1 MMKNIKIQN
10 LLALSILLAAALFVE
25 STFLKSMRL
34 TDRAYKTINSNIT
47 GIGAEIQTAK
57 CLTYN
62 FKGEKVSL
70 GGTNVPAYPGAE
82 RLTFDGGNS
91 VRYRLGATAS
101 EAANFYSK
109 KLTSQ
114 CWRKANQVASSKN
127 SEKLTIALTEDPIS
141 RKTVAT
147 YTFSSPNALKVLGIE
162 LAQDTGIVPPAGDT
176 YQQPQLPM
184 QPAPTDGTNIQNQP
198 LYSPDQQQQPYQ
210 PMPSN
215 PENNINTQT
224 CNINGTETP
233 GPCPAPTRQLEFGR
247 PEGGFMG
254 EQKPQGQQGPSEEEM
269 QKMDERRFKDM
280 KRGLSQFAKGIKMM
294 KKSAAKTKAIVSK
307 CGVSMPEELEN
318 ALASADNLVGKIE
331 SAKTADELDEATES
345 IEDVGS
351 VMQEWGPKMGDLHR
365 LCQMIKQSD
374 KDLKQ
379 LDRSVKR
386 AETRNK
392 SNKKIDLS
400 EIIAE
405 YKAGVTALRQNLVE
419 AKQLAKTD
427 PESALEKIEDGFY
440 GEMDNVRN
448 SERAIDMA
456 LNVSQGLRDAAREI
470 KNYQKQIDSLKKK
483 KVDTAEIQGELN
495 SLKTKIEELKSL
507 VKTKFDADD
516 LVDVVEAT
524 FESRE
529 ILQDALQ
536 ELGAGPQMMP
546 QIKVNKSY
554 NTRVDL
560 PDAFKKQENKAE
572 MEGED
577 DIK

>member
-1 MMKNIKIQN
+1 MIKNIKIQN
-10 LLALSILLAAALFVE
+10 LFALSILLAAALLVE
-25 STFLKSMRL
+25 SIFIQSMRI
-34 TDRAYKTINSNIT
+34 TDNAYRTINSDIT
-47 GIGAEIQTAK
+47 GVGAKTRTAK
-57 CLTYN
+57 CLASN

-70 GGTNVPAYPGAE
+70 SGTDVPAYPGAE

-101 EAANFYSK
+101 EAAKFYSK
-109 KLTSQ
+109 KLTDQ
-114 CWRKANQVASSKN
+114 CWRRVNQVASSKN
-127 SEKLTIALTEDPIS
+127 SEKLTIALSEDPIS
-141 RKTVAT
+141 EKTVAI
-147 YTFSSPNALKVLGIE
+147 YTFSSPNDLKVLGIE
-162 LAQDTGIVPPAGDT
+162 LAQDTGAPPPAGDT
-176 YQQPQLPM
+176 YQQPQPTML
-184 QPAPTDGTNIQNQP
+184 PAPTDGTNIQNQQP
-198 LYSPDQQQQPYQ
+198 QPYLS
-210 PMPSN
+210 MPSN
-215 PENNINTQT
+215 PENNTNTRT
-224 CNINGTETP
+224 CNVNGTEMP
-233 GPCPAPTRQLEFGR
+233 GPCPSYNNMPPTSQLELVR
-247 PEGGFMG
+247 PEGEFMG

-280 KRGLSQFAKGIKMM
+280 KRGLSQFAKGVKMM
-294 KKSAAKTKAIVSK
+294 KKSVVKTKAIVNK

-331 SAKTADELDEATES
+331 SAKTADELDEVVES

-351 VMQEWGPKMGDLHR
+351 VMQEWGPRMGDLHR
-365 LCQMIKQSD
+365 LCQMIKQGD

-386 AETRNK
+386 AEVRNR

-405 YKAGVTALRQNLVE
+405 YKAGVTALRQNLSE
-419 AKQLAKTD
+419 AKQLAKID
-427 PESALEKIEDGFY
+427 PESALEKIEDDFY

-456 LNVSQGLRDAAREI
+456 LNISQGLKDAAREI

-483 KVDTAEIQGELN
+483 KVDTAEIQAELDF
-495 SLKTKIEELKSL
+495 LKSQIEELKSL
-507 VKTKFDADD
+507 VKTKFDPDD

-524 FESRE
+524 FEARE
-529 ILQDALQ
+529 KLQDALQ

-546 QIKVNKSY
+546 QIKVNNSY

-560 PDAFKKQENKAE
+560 PDAFKKQENKAGD
-572 MEGED
+572 EGAD
-577 DIK
+577 DVKQ